1 MSTPYPWIEDSKYL
15 TSPVT
20 GYLAVTAPN
29 GLYLNSATSEV
40 LLKNPLISSE
50 HATLTFQNLYIQSPA
65 TTTQNHTEITNGA
78 LIASSINFSG
88 GNTTSTA
95 TINSGSISMLNN
107 QPATSTSQQVQIT
120 PTQVSIFTNGG
131 AATTANWSSIL
142 AGGGAT
148 PTLSAVLTAGNDAT
162 AQSITNIQ
170 DLTLNGVGV
179 STITFTNNTG
189 ALNGVLNINGSAYPP
204 PAGTPNLAGVLGAG
218 NTTGGLNIDFMNTA
232 NITNVLD
239 ITLSTINGGAYP
251 PFPVAPY
258 GLAGVLNISNDA
270 VGASMTGLNN
280 IDLVNINGSAYPP
293 SGSTPNIN
301 QVLSSG
307 DDAFGASIQGLNGI
321 TTGNINTSTINGAT
335 FVNGKNI
342 YCFPTFNAGS
352 IASGGKVAGGTSLS
366 VIGGNYQ
373 ITYSITFDSNFT
385 QGTSTFYQ
393 VSGYC
398 YLSGLTSDVYPTLY
412 SGNIFASQI
421 ISYDGTYNT
430 TITMTDTIALFTDT
444 YQLGVSQ
451 TNNNSMNA
459 GNLYVSAILTQ
470 Q

>member
-1 MSTPYPWIEDSKYL
+1 M

-204 PAGTPNLAGVLGAG
+204 
-218 NTTGGLNIDFMNTA
+218 
-232 NITNVLD
+232 
-239 ITLSTINGGAYP
+239 
-251 PFPVAPY
+251 
-258 GLAGVLNISNDA
+258 
-270 VGASMTGLNN
+270 
-280 IDLVNINGSAYPP
+280 